1 MSNKQKAIFSG
12 NIISAYYFDQDYT
25 TIEILYK
32 IKDETH
38 NYVVEANPDN
48 EDYQALVA
56 EGWDTDKLAK
66 DTEQY
71 KKDQSTQFNNA
82 VQDSIDALLVTS
94 KLSVGAKNDLLM
106 SSKNVGIQDIS
117 NGVFNFILEG
127 NTNKDMLFKFKL
139 WALELDSIK
148 KSTKTVKSEIRKAK
162 SLLAGMATIAPFIND
177 NTSM

>member
-1 MSNKQKAIFSG
+1 
-12 NIISAYYFDQDYT
+12 
-25 TIEILYK
+25 
-32 IKDETH
+32 
-38 NYVVEANPDN
+38 
-48 EDYQALVA
+48 
-56 EGWDTDKLAK
+56 
-66 DTEQY
+66 
-71 KKDQSTQFNNA
+71 
-82 VQDSIDALLVTS
+82 
-94 KLSVGAKNDLLM
+94 M

-127 NTNKDMLFKFKL
+127 NTDKDMLFKFKL